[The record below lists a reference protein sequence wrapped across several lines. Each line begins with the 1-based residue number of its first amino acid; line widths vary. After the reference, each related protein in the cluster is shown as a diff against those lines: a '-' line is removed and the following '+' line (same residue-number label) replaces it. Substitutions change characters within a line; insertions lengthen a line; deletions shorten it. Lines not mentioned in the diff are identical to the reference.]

1 MPYRVLD
8 HTGDYMVEVAAEGK
22 PELFSEAA
30 RALFDI
36 VTDLETVEPRESVSV
51 SVEAQSSEEL
61 LVSWLT
67 ELLFLYET
75 ERWLFS
81 RFEPRLVN
89 DHRLEA
95 EAWGEKLDPERHPID
110 REVKGVT
117 YHRMALVRQGK
128 LFKTTIVFDL

>member
-8 HTGDYMVEVAAEGK
+8 HTADYMVEVVAEGK

-30 RALFDI
+30 RILFDI
-36 VTDLETVEPRESVSV
+36 ITDLGTVEPRQSVSI
-51 SVEAQSSEEL
+51 SVEAASDEEL

-67 ELLFLYET
+67 ELLFLYEDQ
-75 ERWLFS
+75 RWLFS
-81 RFEPRLVN
+81 RFEPRLVE
-89 DHRLEA
+89 DRRFEA

-110 REVKGVT
+110 REVKAVT

-128 LFKTTIVFDL
+128 SLSTTIVFDL

>member
-8 HTGDYMVEVAAEGK
+8 HTADYMVEVAAEGK

-36 VTDLETVEPRESVSV
+36 ITDLETVEPRESVSL
-51 SVEAQSSEEL
+51 SVEAESSEEL

-67 ELLFLYET
+67 ELLFLYEDQG
-75 ERWLFS
+75 WLFS
-81 RFEPRLVN
+81 RFDPRLVG
-89 DHRLEA
+89 DHRFEA

-128 LFKTTIVFDL
+128 LLKTTIVFDL

>member
-8 HTGDYMVEVAAEGK
+8 HTADYMVEVAAEGK

-36 VTDLETVEPRESVSV
+36 ITDLETVEPRESVSI
-51 SVEAQSSEEL
+51 SVEAESPEEL

-67 ELLFLYET
+67 ELLFLYES

-81 RFEPRLVN
+81 RFEPRLV
-89 DHRLEA
+89 DDRRLEA
-95 EAWGEKLDPERHPID
+95 EAWGEKLDAERHPID
-110 REVKGVT
+110 REVKAVT
-117 YHRMALVRQGK
+117 YHRIALVRQGK
-128 LFKTTIVFDL
+128 LLKTTIVFDL

>member
-1 MPYRVLD
+1 LD
-8 HTGDYMVEVAAEGK
+8 HTADYMVEVAAEGK

-36 VTDLETVEPRESVSV
+36 ITDLETVEPRESVSI
-51 SVEAQSSEEL
+51 SVEAESPEEL

-67 ELLFLYET
+67 ELLFLYES

-81 RFEPRLVN
+81 RFEPRLV
-89 DHRLEA
+89 DDRRLEA
-95 EAWGEKLDPERHPID
+95 EAWGEKLDAERHPID
-110 REVKGVT
+110 REVKAVT

-128 LFKTTIVFDL
+128 LLKTTIVFDL